1 MKILFSPSEA
11 KVSGG
16 EDIKIDRK
24 NYIFEDLFDKRK
36 EVLDRYNEYVL
47 SANEQELMKLFGTK
61 KKDIIDHYKKDIYT
75 LPTLKAVE
83 RYSGVAYEYLTYKTL
98 NQNAKDYIDKNCI
111 IFSNLFGPI
120 RAGDKGIPEYK
131 LKQGEKIGDLAVEKF
146 FNMNFSKALDEY
158 LGDLPFLDLRAGF
171 YDKFYKPSSPYTTLK
186 FIKNGKVVSHWAKA
200 YRGLVLKETA
210 INNIKRVED
219 FMDMP
224 IPNLSIKEILKK
236 GIHTE
241 VMYEI
246 NEN

>member
-11 KVSGG
+11 KNSGG

-24 NYIFEDLFDKRK
+24 NYLFEELFDKRK

-47 SANEQELMKLFGTK
+47 RSSEQELMKLFGTK
-61 KKDIIDHYKKDIYT
+61 KKDMIDHYKKDIYT

-83 RYSGVAYEYLTYKTL
+83 RYSGVAYEYLKYKSL
-98 NQNAKDYIDKNCI
+98 NQKAREYIDKNCI

-131 LKQGEKIGDLAVEKF
+131 QKQGEKIGDLATEKF
-146 FNMNFSKALDEY
+146 YNVHFSKALDEY
-158 LGDLPFLDLRAGF
+158 LGDMPLLDLRAGF
-171 YDKFYKPSSPYTTLK
+171 YDKFYKPRSPYITLK
-186 FIKNGKVVSHWAKA
+186 FIKEGKVVSHWAKA

-210 INNIKRVED
+210 INDIKAVED

-224 IPNLSIKEILKK
+224 IPNLSIKEILKR
-236 GIHTE
+236 GIRTE
-241 VMYEI
+241 VVYEI
-246 NEN
+246 N